1 MYFTVEIIGL
11 EIVSRVK
18 YNIICY
24 SIYFCLSHTLCVF
37 FCVRNNAD
45 IINLFAVCLEN
56 RSGWHNIRERRFSIS
71 PRMRDSVHCFC
82 TYVFFFPRK
91 IWLSLESCN
100 TETRVTHWRMCS
112 NKKPFLIVFLLSI
125 RNSSSSLLGRF

>member
-56 RSGWHNIRERRFSIS
+56 RSGWHNIRDLSRVRREK
-71 PRMRDSVHCFC
+71 
-82 TYVFFFPRK
+82 TFFHLPENARQR
-91 IWLSLESCN
+91 SLLLHV
-100 TETRVTHWRMCS
+100 R
-112 NKKPFLIVFLLSI
+112 VFLSAQDLAKPGI
-125 RNSSSSLLGRF
+125 L